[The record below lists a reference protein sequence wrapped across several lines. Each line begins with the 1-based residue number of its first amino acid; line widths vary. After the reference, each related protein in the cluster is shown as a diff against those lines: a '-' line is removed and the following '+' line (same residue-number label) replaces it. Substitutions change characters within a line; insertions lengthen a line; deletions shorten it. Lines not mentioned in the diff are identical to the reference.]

1 MDATTAS
8 LIGASI
14 GALAGL
20 GGGWLNGW
28 RQSKIE
34 HQKWVRARYDT
45 IEKDARL
52 ALADL
57 TKKLA
62 AGVHAICW
70 LTWKAKYEPEKLSEA
85 DLSAYDTSMQTLFP
99 DIVGSRVILAA
110 LSKETHDLV
119 SPLVLQLYA
128 FDVRVAEGAALFRR
142 SPADGIKV
150 LATCHDDCLQ
160 FDRVLLDEVTRIGL
174 PEGLTGAKGGT

>member
-14 GALAGL
+14 GALTGL
-20 GGGWLNGW
+20 AGGWLSGV

-34 HQKWVRARYDT
+34 HQKWVRANRDT

-62 AGVHAICW
+62 AGVHAMCW
-70 LTWKAKYEPEKLSEA
+70 LSWKAKFEPDKLSER
-85 DLSAYDTSMQTLFP
+85 DLSAYDTSMQSLFP

-119 SPLVLQLYA
+119 
-128 FDVRVAEGAALFRR
+128 
-142 SPADGIKV
+142 
-150 LATCHDDCLQ
+150 
-160 FDRVLLDEVTRIGL
+160 
-174 PEGLTGAKGGT
+174 

>member
-34 HQKWVRARYDT
+34 HQKWVRARYDA

-70 LTWKAKYEPEKLSEA
+70 LSWKAKYESEKLSER

-110 LSKETHDLV
+110 LSKETHDLM
-119 SPLVLQLYA
+119 SPLVLKLYA
-128 FDVRVAEGAALFRR
+128 FDVRVAEGAASFRK
-142 SPADGIKV
+142 SPADGIKA
-150 LATCHDDCLQ
+150 LAACHDDCLQ
-160 FDRVLLDEVTRIGL
+160 FDLVLLEEVTRIGL
-174 PEGLTGAKGGT
+174 PKA